1 MLTLLVDNYDSYTYN
16 LYDLISRVNGREL
29 VVGADTPLD
38 EVVNIVSVS
47 STGQVVGARRGQ
59 VCEPQILGGP
69 CSDASTQASKQARSS
84 SPSRRKRKEKRPR
97 YADFS
102 KLILVGKLSPRST
115 QCTPLHRSSISKFQP
130 KLVNIFLFSA
140 SNFAFLN
147 REEYTIFCANF

>member
-97 YADFS
+97 YARATEVH
-102 KLILVGKLSPRST
+102 LT
-115 QCTPLHRSSISKFQP
+115 
-130 KLVNIFLFSA
+130 
-140 SNFAFLN
+140 
-147 REEYTIFCANF
+147 